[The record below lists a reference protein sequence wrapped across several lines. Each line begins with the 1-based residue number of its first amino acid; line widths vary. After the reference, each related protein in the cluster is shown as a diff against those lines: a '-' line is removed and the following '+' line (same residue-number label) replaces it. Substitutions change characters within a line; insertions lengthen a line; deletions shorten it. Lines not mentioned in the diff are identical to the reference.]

1 MHAPLSQTCIVN
13 TKQEDL
19 TEVISLYFML
29 EVKLS
34 GFKVRYKLLSFADF
48 FPVNLE
54 EKLYWPLPLKY
65 SLSPVYDIHMLK

>member
-13 TKQEDL
+13 TKQED

-34 GFKVRYKLLSFADF
+34 GFKVSYKLLSFADF
-48 FPVNLE
+48 FSVNLE

-65 SLSPVYDIHMLK
+65 SLSPIYDIHMLK